1 MMNNLKNAFTAK
13 AQNEILEKVKEIKK
27 TIPGGEA
34 FFDALD
40 KEIIE
45 TVSIETIHV
54 LFSLVPKDHF
64 IVLSGGFGKII
75 ASKIESGELPHLPYY
90 LFNGGIRSG
99 KKPEM
104 IGRKHVLGKNYTR
117 GIFLDDS
124 IYGGATYEAIK
135 GAFTGIQKLS
145 RCAVIYDGCPVHKD
159 EIKSIFR
166 YYDHFKST
174 PNYKF

>member
-1 MMNNLKNAFTAK
+1 MLK
-13 AQNEILEKVKEIKK
+13 AQQEILEKVKEIKK
-27 TIPGGEA
+27 TTPGGEA

-45 TVSIETIHV
+45 TVSTETILA

-64 IVLSGGFGKII
+64 IVLSGGFGKNV
-75 ASKIESGELPHLPYY
+75 AAKIDSGELPQLPYY

-104 IGRKHVLGKNYTR
+104 IGRKHVLGKNYSR

-124 IYGGATYEAIK
+124 IYGGATYEALK
-135 GAFTGIQKLS
+135 LVFTGIQKLGK
-145 RCAVIYDGCPVHKD
+145 CAVIYDGCPINKD
-159 EIKSIFR
+159 DIKSIFR
-166 YYDHFKST
+166 YYDHFQAT
-174 PNYKF
+174 PNFKF

>member
-1 MMNNLKNAFTAK
+1 MLK
-13 AQNEILEKVKEIKK
+13 AQQEILEKVKEIKK
-27 TIPGGEA
+27 TTPGGEA

-45 TVSIETIHV
+45 TVSIETIIA

-64 IVLSGGFGKII
+64 LVLSGGFGKNV
-75 ASKIESGELPHLPYY
+75 AGKIESGELPQLPYY

-99 KKPEM
+99 NKPEM
-104 IGRKHVLGKNYTR
+104 IGRKHVLGKNYPR

-124 IYGGATYEAIK
+124 IYGGATYETLK
-135 GAFTGIQKLS
+135 GVFTGIQKL
-145 RCAVIYDGCPVHKD
+145 RKCAVIYDGCPIHKD
-159 EIKSIFR
+159 DIKSIFR
-166 YYDHFKST
+166 YYDHFQAT